1 MSADPRVEPGLVD
14 LQVNGYAGH
23 DVNADDVTP
32 DTLTDLTRALW
43 ARGVTSYLP
52 TVITASE
59 EKILHVLSVIAAAR
73 REDPL
78 LAHSIAGV
86 HVEGPSLAAEDG
98 PRGAHDIARLRD
110 PDVAELD
117 RWQQA
122 AEGAVRLVTLA
133 PERAGAAPYIA
144 AASARGVRISLGH
157 CAPSPQQ
164 VRAGVD
170 AGATLSTHLG
180 NGAASMLPRHP
191 NHLWTQL
198 ADDRLT
204 AMLIADGHHLPAD
217 TLTVMIRAKGPERC
231 VLTSDSAALAGMP
244 PGRYRTPVGGDVD
257 VALDG
262 RLNLAGTEYL
272 AGSGS
277 DLRTCLNWAR
287 AALPTDPTLL
297 LDMASRIP
305 ASLLGLEERTAA
317 GGDFV
322 LLEEDRVAETY
333 AAGTLVHRA

>member
-23 DVNADDVTP
+23 DVNADGVTP
-32 DTLTDLTRALW
+32 DTLADLTRALW
-43 ARGVTSYLP
+43 AKGVTTYLP

-86 HVEGPSLAAEDG
+86 HVEGPSLAAQDG
-98 PRGAHDIARLRD
+98 ARGAHDRAQLRD
-110 PDVAELD
+110 PDIAELD
-117 RWQQA
+117 RWQRA
-122 AEGAVRLVTLA
+122 ADGAVRVVTLA
-133 PERAGAAPYIA
+133 PERPGTVPYIA
-144 AASARGVRISLGH
+144 AATARGVRVSLGH
-157 CAPSPQQ
+157 CTPSSQE
-164 VRAGVD
+164 VRRAAD

-180 NGAASMLPRHP
+180 NGTAHMLPRHP

-198 ADDRLT
+198 AEDRLL

-217 TLTVMIRAKGPERC
+217 TLTVMIRAKGPQRC
-231 VLTSDSAALAGMP
+231 VLTSDSVALAGMP
-244 PGRYRTPVGGDVD
+244 PGRYRTAVGGDVE
-257 VALDG
+257 VAPDG
-262 RLNLAGTEYL
+262 RLTLAGTEYL

-277 DLRTCLNWAR
+277 DLRNCLRWAR
-287 AALPTDPTLL
+287 TALPIDSATLG
-297 LDMASRIP
+297 DMASRIP

-317 GGDFV
+317 GGDSV
-322 LLEEDRVAETY
+322 LVEDDQVIETRVA
-333 AAGTLVHRA
+333 GTVVHRA